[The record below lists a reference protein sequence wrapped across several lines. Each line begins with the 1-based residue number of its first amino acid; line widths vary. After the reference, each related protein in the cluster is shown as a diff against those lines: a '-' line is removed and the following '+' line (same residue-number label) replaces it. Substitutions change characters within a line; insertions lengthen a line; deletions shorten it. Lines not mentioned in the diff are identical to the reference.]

1 MNHIE
6 LGKRGEEVAVNHLCT
21 KGYEV
26 VERNYKWKN
35 SEVDIICKKN
45 NLLIVVEVKTRNS
58 LALGEPYLSVTR
70 SKQRQIIKVTNEFIQ
85 SNNVSLDVQFDVI
98 SIILNQ
104 HQMQI
109 EHIENA
115 FYPIA

>member
-6 LGKRGEEVAVNHLCT
+6 LGQEGERIAVNHLVN
-21 KGYEV
+21 KGFDIV
-26 VERNYKWKN
+26 DRNYKWKN
-35 SEVDIICKKN
+35 SEVDIICKKDN
-45 NLLIVVEVKTRNS
+45 VLIVVEVKTRNS
-58 LALGEPYLSVTR
+58 IALGEPYLSVTR
-70 SKQRQIIKVTNEFIQ
+70 SKQRQIIKVTNHYIEQ
-85 SNNVSLDVQFDVI
+85 KNVQEEIQFDVI

-104 HQMQI
+104 HQTKI

>member
-6 LGKRGEEVAVNHLCT
+6 LGQKGEELALNHLFT
-21 KGYEV
+21 KGYELI
-26 VERNYKWKN
+26 EKNYKWKN
-35 SEVDIICKKN
+35 AEVDIICKKN
-45 NLLIVVEVKTRNS
+45 NILVIVEVKTRNS
-58 LALGEPYLSVTR
+58 IALGEPYLSVTR
-70 SKQRQIIKVTNEFIQ
+70 GKQRQIIKVTNQFIQ
-85 SNNVSLDVQFDVI
+85 QHNVQEEIQFDVI

-104 HQMQI
+104 HQTKI

>member
-6 LGKRGEEVAVNHLCT
+6 LGQKGEEVAVNHLST
-21 KGYEV
+21 KGYV
-26 VERNYKWKN
+26 VIERNYKWKS
-35 SEVDIICKKN
+35 SEVDIICKKD
-45 NLLIVVEVKTRNS
+45 NLLVVVEVKTRNS
-58 LALGEPYLSVTR
+58 MALGEPYLSVTR
-70 SKQRQIIKVTNEFIQ
+70 SKQRQIIKVTNQFIL
-85 SNNVSLDVQFDVI
+85 SNNVHEDVQFDVV

-104 HQMQI
+104 HQLQI

>member
-6 LGKRGEEVAVNHLCT
+6 LGKEGEEVAVNLLIN
-21 KGYEV
+21 KGFDV
-26 VERNYKWKN
+26 IERNYKWKN
-35 SEVDIICKKN
+35 AEVDIICKKN
-45 NLLIVVEVKTRNS
+45 GLLIVVEVKTRNS
-58 LALGEPYLSVTR
+58 IALGEPYLSVTR
-70 SKQRQIIKVTNEFIQ
+70 SKQRQIIKVTNHYIEQ
-85 SNNVSLDVQFDVI
+85 NNVQEEIQFDVI

-104 HQMQI
+104 HQTKI

>member
-1 MNHIE
+1 MNHIQLGQKGE
-6 LGKRGEEVAVNHLCT
+6 LIAVNHLVN
-21 KGYEV
+21 KGFDI

-35 SEVDIICKKN
+35 SEIDIICKKD

-58 LALGEPYLSVTR
+58 IVLGEPYLSVTR
-70 SKQRQIIKVTNEFIQ
+70 SKQRQIIKVTNRFIEQ
-85 SNNVSLDVQFDVI
+85 NNVQEEVQFDVV

-104 HQMQI
+104 YQTKI

>member
-6 LGKRGEEVAVNHLCT
+6 LGQKGEEVAVNHLLT

-35 SEVDIICKKN
+35 SEVDIICKKEN
-45 NLLIVVEVKTRNS
+45 RLIIVEVKTRNS
-58 LALGEPYLSVTR
+58 IALGEPYLSVTR
-70 SKQRQIIKVTNEFIQ
+70 SKQRQIIKVANHFIV
-85 SNNVSLDVQFDVI
+85 SNNVHEDAQFDVV
-98 SIILNQ
+98 SILLNQ
-104 HQMQI
+104 HQLKI

>member
-6 LGKRGEEVAVNHLCT
+6 LGQKGEEIAVNHLYT

-26 VERNYKWKN
+26 IERNYKWKN
-35 SEVDIICKKN
+35 AEVDIICKKAD
-45 NLLIVVEVKTRNS
+45 LLIVVEVKTRNS
-58 LALGEPYLSVTR
+58 IALGEPYLSVTR
-70 SKQRQIIKVTNEFIQ
+70 TKQRQIIKVTNQYIQ
-85 SNNVSLDVQFDVI
+85 TNDVQDEVQFDVV

-104 HQMQI
+104 HQLLI

-115 FYPIA
+115 FYPIS

>member
-6 LGKRGEEVAVNHLCT
+6 LGQAGEEIAVNHLVN
-21 KGYEV
+21 KGFDI

-35 SEVDIICKKN
+35 SEIDVICKKAG
-45 NLLIVVEVKTRNS
+45 LFIVVEVKTRNS
-58 LALGEPYLSVTR
+58 IALGEPYLSVTR
-70 SKQRQIIKVTNEFIQ
+70 SKQKQIIKVANRFIEL
-85 SNNVSLDVQFDVI
+85 NNVQEDIQFDVI
-98 SIILNQ
+98 SIILNR
-104 HQMQI
+104 HQIKI

>member
-6 LGKRGEEVAVNHLCT
+6 LGQAGEDVAVNYLCT

-26 VERNYKWKN
+26 IERNYKWKN
-35 SEVDIICKKN
+35 SEVDIICKKGRCV
-45 NLLIVVEVKTRNS
+45 IVVEVKTRNS
-58 LALGEPYLSVTR
+58 TALGEPYISVTR
-70 SKQRQIIKVTNEFIQ
+70 SKQRQIIKVTNHYIIE
-85 SNNVSLDVQFDVI
+85 NNIEEDIQFDVV

-104 HQMQI
+104 HQTKI

>member
-6 LGKRGEEVAVNHLCT
+6 LGQRGEEIAVNHLVN
-21 KGYEV
+21 KGFDII
-26 VERNYKWKN
+26 ERNYKWKN

-58 LALGEPYLSVTR
+58 IALGEPYLSVTR
-70 SKQRQIIKVTNEFIQ
+70 SKQKQIIKVTNRFIELNAVQ
-85 SNNVSLDVQFDVI
+85 EEVQFDVV

-104 HQMQI
+104 HQTKI

>member
-6 LGKRGEEVAVNHLCT
+6 LGQKGEEIAVNHLCT
-21 KGYEV
+21 KGFEV
-26 VERNYKWKN
+26 LERNYKWKN
-35 SEVDIICKKN
+35 AEVDIICKKN
-45 NLLIVVEVKTRNS
+45 NLLVVVEVKTRNS
-58 LALGEPYLSVTR
+58 IALGEPYLSVTR
-70 SKQRQIIKVTNEFIQ
+70 SKQRQIIKVTNRFIEL
-85 SNNVSLDVQFDVI
+85 NDVQEEIQFDVV

-104 HQMQI
+104 HQTKI

>member
-6 LGKRGEEVAVNHLCT
+6 LGQRGEEIAVNYLVN
-21 KGYEV
+21 KGFDII
-26 VERNYKWKN
+26 ERNYKWKN

-58 LALGEPYLSVTR
+58 IALGEPYLSVTR
-70 SKQRQIIKVTNEFIQ
+70 SKQKQIIKVTNRFIELNDVQ
-85 SNNVSLDVQFDVI
+85 EEVQFDVI

-104 HQMQI
+104 HQTKI

>member
-6 LGKRGEEVAVNHLCT
+6 LGQKGEEVAVNHLCT

-26 VERNYKWKN
+26 IERNYKWKN
-35 SEVDIICKKN
+35 AELDIICRKN
-45 NLLIVVEVKTRNS
+45 DLLIVVEVKTRNS
-58 LALGEPYLSVTR
+58 KALGEPFLSVNR
-70 SKQRQIIKVTNEFIQ
+70 SKQRQIIKVTNHYIE
-85 SNNVSLDVQFDVI
+85 SNDVQEEIQFDVV
-98 SIILNQ
+98 SVILNQ
-104 HQMQI
+104 HQLQI

>member
-6 LGKRGEEVAVNHLCT
+6 LGQNGEQIAVNHLVN
-21 KGYEV
+21 KGFEII
-26 VERNYKWKN
+26 ERNYKWKN
-35 SEVDIICKKN
+35 AEIDIICKKN

-58 LALGEPYLSVTR
+58 IALGEPYLSVTR
-70 SKQRQIIKVTNEFIQ
+70 SKQKQIIKVTNRYIEL
-85 SNNVSLDVQFDVI
+85 NNVQEEIQFDVV

-104 HQMQI
+104 HQTKI